1 MGLLRLFIVFLS
13 SVLVVPF
20 ARAQDATNM
29 VDLQDQWLVAS
40 PEGFV
45 KFESQNTS
53 SIYFW
58 IPATSYK
65 GATLAIAGRH
75 PYSVWIN
82 SQLIWSGQGSIR
94 FSIDSLAR
102 LYSPKIFL
110 GVFSA
115 SGFNNIATTIEQR
128 NTAGDTLD
136 IFPRKGNY
144 FLDFAL
150 IASLLLLVAFTM
162 FLRTNPVLTQDY
174 FNLSK
179 LITSLDRT
187 ESGFGLRI
195 ASSVNILY
203 YFFGS
208 CFLALILLVAF
219 HLMGPVTLLSK
230 MFQVKATT
238 QGFLQWLL
246 LSFGIA
252 GLLVGKL
259 LWIAIF
265 ATLFGFK
272 DTVRFQFFNFVRV
285 IFISV
290 AILVVIGFV
299 FVLFNVRTDLF
310 YYYQL
315 YLLVG
320 LFILGTCVV
329 YIKLTARLPY
339 HFFHLF
345 SYLCASEIIPLLILT
360 KLILY

>member
-1 MGLLRLFIVFLS
+1 MGYTRYGIVFI
-13 SVLVVPF
+13 LVAFVGTTLW
-20 ARAQDATNM
+20 AQIAPYS
-29 VDLQDQWLVAS
+29 VDLRGQWLV
-40 PEGFV
+40 PTPVGFQP
-45 KFESQNTS
+45 FDSQSTS

-58 IPATSYK
+58 VPANAHQ
-65 GATLAIAGRH
+65 GNTLVIAGRH
-75 PYSVWIN
+75 PYSVWVN
-82 SQLIWSGQGSIR
+82 SKLIWNGQGSAR

-102 LYSPKIFL
+102 QYSTKIFVS
-110 GVFSA
+110 VFSTA
-115 SGFNNIATTIEQR
+115 GFSNISTTIER
-128 NTAGDTLD
+128 HTPVDDTDLM
-136 IFPRKGNY
+136 PRKGNY

-150 IASLLLLVAFTM
+150 IASLMLLISFTL
-162 FLRTNPVLTQDY
+162 FLRTNPVLTRDY

-195 ASSVNILY
+195 ASSVNVLY

-219 HLMGPVTLLSK
+219 HLMGPVTMLSKIFQVHRTAHGFVQWMLLS
-230 MFQVKATT
+230 
-238 QGFLQWLL
+238 L
-246 LSFGIA
+246 GIA
-252 GLLVGKL
+252 ALLVVKL
-259 LWIAIF
+259 FWIAIF
-265 ATLFGFK
+265 ASLYGFK

-299 FVLFNVRTDLF
+299 FVLFNVRSDLF
-310 YYYQL
+310 YYCQL
-315 YLLVG
+315 YLLIG
-320 LFILGTCVV
+320 LFVIGTVVV
-329 YIKLTARLPY
+329 YVKLMARLPY

>member
-1 MGLLRLFIVFLS
+1 
-13 SVLVVPF
+13 
-20 ARAQDATNM
+20 
-29 VDLQDQWLVAS
+29 VA
-40 PEGFV
+40 
-45 KFESQNTS
+45 
-53 SIYFW
+53 
-58 IPATSYK
+58 
-65 GATLAIAGRH
+65 
-75 PYSVWIN
+75 
-82 SQLIWSGQGSIR
+82 
-94 FSIDSLAR
+94 
-102 LYSPKIFL
+102 KIFL
-110 GVFSA
+110 GVFSV
-115 SGFNNIATTIEQR
+115 SGVNNISTSIEQR

-150 IASLLLLVAFTM
+150 IASLLLLVAFTL

-290 AILVVIGFV
+290 AILVVIGLV

-320 LFILGTCVV
+320 LFILGTGVV
-329 YIKLTARLPY
+329 YIKLMARLPY

>member
-1 MGLLRLFIVFLS
+1 MGLLRLAIVFLS
-13 SVLVVPF
+13 IVLVVPS
-20 ARAQDATNM
+20 AGAQNATSII
-29 VDLQDQWLVAS
+29 DLQDQWLAAS
-40 PEGFV
+40 PQGFV
-45 KFESQNTS
+45 KFDSQNTS
-53 SIYFW
+53 SIYCW
-58 IPATSYK
+58 VPATSHK
-65 GATLAIAGRH
+65 GATLAIFGRH

-82 SQLIWSGQGSIR
+82 SNLIWSGKGGKR

-102 LYSPKIFL
+102 LYSTKIFL
-110 GVFSA
+110 GVVSP
-115 SGFNNIATTIEQR
+115 SGFSNVSTTIEQQS
-128 NTAGDTLD
+128 TAADTLD
-136 IFPRKGNY
+136 LLPRKGNY

-150 IASLLLLVAFTM
+150 IASLLLLVAFTL

-230 MFQVKATT
+230 MFQVKATA

-320 LFILGTCVV
+320 LFILGTAVV
-329 YIKLTARLPY
+329 YIKLMARLPY